1 MLGCPIVQVQIL
13 RKGPRSS
20 FKVKIAKDYLLTALL
35 STEGKDHRARLWKNR
50 SRLATYPVTPI
61 TTSQESAAK
70 EPVSLTISSW
80 NYRGLKFSAPYL
92 QVLSNMSDIILLQE
106 HWLWPFELHSLSSVL
121 CGFSSHGSCDNESS
135 DLQRGCGGVGI
146 LWKESIAAHPI
157 HLNTDCDRICA
168 IALPLENHRVNKLIV
183 LNVYFLPSTVS
194 DPTTFMQC
202 TLELEAILN
211 RYSEEGGAVVIA
223 GDFNAH
229 LGTLA
234 GPRGTGPPNQRGF
247 IVKDL
252 IDRNNLFVASRSH
265 SSTGPPFTYHSGG
278 TLSTID
284 YIIINRTASDIL
296 CSCEG
301 LCDHSLNVLDH
312 LPLSITLQVSYSP
325 IENLSSAARINWER
339 AITTDSI
346 HAYAVTTS
354 PHCWIPLVMISPNW
368 IMKFVVCA
376 KPRAGLPPSPY
387 PVSQTLRKKHV
398 TSTMIKN

>member
-1 MLGCPIVQVQIL
+1 MLGCPIVQAQIL

-50 SRLATYPVTPI
+50 SMLATYPVIPI

-80 NYRGLKFSAPYL
+80 NCRGLKFSAPYL
-92 QVLSNMSDIILLQE
+92 QVLSNTSDIILLQE

-121 CGFSSHGSCDNESS
+121 CGFSSHGSCDKRLNESS

-168 IALPLENHRVNKLIV
+168 IALPLENHRVNKLII
-183 LNVYFLPSTVS
+183 LNVYFPSTDS

-223 GDFNAH
+223 DDFNAH

-234 GPRGTGPPNQRGF
+234 G
-247 IVKDL
+247 
-252 IDRNNLFVASRSH
+252 
-265 SSTGPPFTYHSGG
+265 
-278 TLSTID
+278 
-284 YIIINRTASDIL
+284 
-296 CSCEG
+296 
-301 LCDHSLNVLDH
+301 
-312 LPLSITLQVSYSP
+312 PLSITLQVSYSP

-346 HAYAVTTS
+346 HAYARAVSDYITPLLDSSSDDISQLDYEICGVCEATCRIAS
-354 PHCWIPLVMISPNW
+354 ITLPHNSKKKACDFYNDKELIVKRANS
-368 IMKFVVCA
+368 
-376 KPRAGLPPSPY
+376 AGLIGKMQAGHCQVTY
-387 PVSQTLRKKHV
+387 MRRGTLTKRGSMHD
-398 TSTMIKN
+398 